1 MTPEEKANVT
11 ERIKS
16 INQFATIIESQNS
29 VVDVSKILGL
39 SAFSLTRALD
49 IDPGFLEDGEHQ
61 HDSSVTSVGFH
72 FEGDMNM
79 AAVEMYI
86 QELLKTK
93 GTDLFRYKGVL
104 SIKGLNQKFLF
115 QGVHMLFGNV
125 TLLFLLIFA
134 QLMESLLEVSWHSF
148 TYIMLLHRLV
158 YFLFILILM
167 YKLNVRCLFIYR
179 GLDD

>member
-1 MTPEEKANVT
+1 MT

-16 INQFATIIESQNS
+16 INQFAAIIESQNS

-61 HDSSVTSVGFH
+61 HDNSVSSVGFH

-104 SIKGLNQKFLF
+104 SIKGLDQKFLF
-115 QGVHMLFGNV
+115 QGVHMLFGKVKN
-125 TLLFLLIFA
+125 
-134 QLMESLLEVSWHSF
+134 
-148 TYIMLLHRLV
+148 
-158 YFLFILILM
+158 
-167 YKLNVRCLFIYR
+167 
-179 GLDD
+179 